1 MTDINA
7 YSDQKLLKAL
17 SSPSASCPLHARV
30 INSLFSQEK
39 YKLSSP
45 YLHLYDQIFFLMVCM
60 QIRPFLES

>member
-7 YSDQKLLKAL
+7 YSDQKLLEAL
-17 SSPSASCPLHARV
+17 SSPSACSPLHPHV
-30 INSLFSQEK
+30 MNSLFLQEK